1 MVQNPVSQENLLVTR
16 DIIKIADFGLAREV
30 SSLPPFTDYV
40 STRWWV
46 ILEVSTITCFS
57 LIYFSILM
65 VTMLISKVSSTRSV
79 VAIFI
84 LQSCYWYVIISRIPY
99 CNSLMLLNH
108 VDKFVFSVPSSLIF
122 SQFLKAHYNF

>member
-57 LIYFSILM
+57 LIYFSSLM

-79 VAIFI
+79 VAVFI

-99 CNSLMLLNH
+99 CNNLMLLNH